1 MSEAAGVSGISVV
14 TGAARGM
21 GLACAERLAAE
32 GHSLLLADLHP
43 SIESV
48 ATDMAKTH
56 GVPVEAV
63 TCDVADRES
72 VAALAKRVEVHGF
85 LRALVHAAG
94 VSPTMGDWR
103 RMFQIDLV
111 GTALVVDSLRPLART
126 GSAAVCFA
134 SMAAHLMPAPDDP
147 AADALL
153 DDPLAADFLERLGA
167 SYDGADPGLAY
178 GTAKRGV
185 IRLVGRESVA
195 WGRLGARICSISPGT
210 IDTPMG
216 QQEMAEQPFMA
227 TLLEHTPLGRL
238 GRSEELAHVVAFL
251 LSDGASYMTGCDLL
265 VDGGTVPGL
274 RAAFGL

>member
-1 MSEAAGVSGISVV
+1 MTDEAGVSVV

-21 GLACAERLAAE
+21 GLACAQRLAAD
-32 GHSLLLADLHP
+32 GHSLLLADLDGA
-43 SIESV
+43 ID
-48 ATDMAKTH
+48 ATAADLADRY
-56 GVPVEAV
+56 GVPVQAVRCDISDREAV
-63 TCDVADRES
+63 AELAGR
-72 VAALAKRVEVHGF
+72 VAAAGWLRV
-85 LRALVHAAG
+85 LVHAAG

-111 GTALVVDSLRPLART
+111 GTALVVDALRPLVRP
-126 GSAAVCFA
+126 GSAAVCLA
-134 SMAAHLMPAPDDP
+134 SMAAHLIPAPPDP

-153 DDPLAADFLERLGA
+153 DEALAPDFLEGLA
-167 SYDGADPGLAY
+167 SSYDGADPGMAY
-178 GTAKRGV
+178 GAAKRAV

-216 QQEMAEQPFMA
+216 QQEMAGQPFMA

-238 GRSEELAHVVAFL
+238 GRAEEIAEVVAFL
-251 LSDGASYMTGCDLL
+251 ISPAASYMTGCDLL

-274 RAAFGL
+274 RAAFGM

>member
-1 MSEAAGVSGISVV
+1 MSEGAGISVV

-21 GLACAERLAAE
+21 GLACAERLAAD
-32 GHSLLLADLHP
+32 GHALVLADLDP
-43 SIESV
+43 SVEPV
-48 ATDMAKTH
+48 AAALAKTH

-72 VAALAKRVEVHGF
+72 VAALAQRVGALGS

-111 GTALVVDSLRPLART
+111 GTALVVEALRPLAGA

-134 SMAAHLMPAPDDP
+134 SMAAHLMPAAADP

-153 DDPLAADFLERLGA
+153 DDPLAPDFLDRLAA

-238 GRSEELAHVVAFL
+238 GRAQELANVVAFL
-251 LSDGASYMTGCDLL
+251 LSDEASYMTGCDLL

-274 RAAFGL
+274 RAAFGG

>member
-1 MSEAAGVSGISVV
+1 MTDEGGVSVV

-21 GLACAERLAAE
+21 GLACAQRLAAD
-32 GHSLLLADLHP
+32 GHALILVDLHDG
-43 SIESV
+43 IGEV
-48 ATDMAKTH
+48 ASGLAKDA
-56 GVPVEAV
+56 G
-63 TCDVADRES
+63 
-72 VAALAKRVEVHGF
+72 VAAEGYRCDITDRQAVAGLAERVKASGW

-111 GTALVVDSLRPLART
+111 GTALVVEALRPLARS

-134 SMAAHLMPAPDDP
+134 SSAAHLIPAPADP
-147 AADALL
+147 AADALF
-153 DDPLAADFLERLGA
+153 DDPLASDFLSRLA
-167 SYDGADPGLAY
+167 PTFDGADSGLAY
-178 GTAKRGV
+178 GSAKRAV

-227 TLLEHTPLGRL
+227 TMLEHTPLGRL
-238 GRSEELAHVVAFL
+238 GRPEELANVVAFL
-251 LSDGASYMTGCDLL
+251 LSPEASYMTGCDLL

-274 RAAFGL
+274 KVAFGG

>member
-1 MSEAAGVSGISVV
+1 MTMTDEVGVTVV

-21 GLACAERLAAE
+21 GLACAQRLAAD
-32 GHSLLLADLHP
+32 GHALILVDLHDG
-43 SIESV
+43 IGE
-48 ATDMAKTH
+48 
-56 GVPVEAV
+56 
-63 TCDVADRES
+63 
-72 VAALAKRVEVHGF
+72 VAAGLAQEWGVAVDAVRCDITDGPAVAGLAERVSSLGW
-85 LRALVHAAG
+85 LRSLVHAAG

-111 GTALVVDSLRPLART
+111 GTALVVDALRPLARS

-134 SMAAHLMPAPDDP
+134 SSAAHLMPAPADP
-147 AADALL
+147 ADDALL
-153 DDPLAADFLERLGA
+153 DDPLAADFLDRLA
-167 SYDGADPGLAY
+167 PTFDGADAGLAY

-195 WGRLGARICSISPGT
+195 WGRLGARICSLSPGT

-216 QQEMAEQPFMA
+216 QQEIAEQPFMA
-227 TLLEHTPLGRL
+227 IMLEHTPLGRV
-238 GRSEELAHVVAFL
+238 GRSEELANVVAFL
-251 LSDGASYMTGCDLL
+251 LSPEASYMTGCDLL

>member
-1 MSEAAGVSGISVV
+1 MSEGSGVSVV

-21 GLACAERLAAE
+21 GLACARRLAADGHALILVDLSDEIDEVASGLAAETGVAVE
-32 GHSLLLADLHP
+32 GYRCDITDRPAVAGLA
-43 SIESV
+43 E
-48 ATDMAKTH
+48 
-56 GVPVEAV
+56 
-63 TCDVADRES
+63 
-72 VAALAKRVEVHGF
+72 RVGASGS

-111 GTALVVDSLRPLART
+111 GTALVVEALRPLARS

-134 SMAAHLMPAPDDP
+134 SMAAHLMPAPADP
-147 AADALL
+147 AADALF
-153 DDPLAADFLERLGA
+153 DDPLAADFLSRLA
-167 SYDGADPGLAY
+167 SSFDGADPGLAY
-178 GTAKRGV
+178 GTAKRAV

-238 GRSEELAHVVAFL
+238 GRAEELANVVAFL
-251 LSDGASYMTGCDLL
+251 VSPEASYMTGCDLL

-274 RAAFGL
+274 RVAFGG